1 MLVLASLVLISGSWV
16 QANTCPG
23 SFLTTS
29 TTVGAITNSSSL
41 SLCVSKAQLVTGS
54 NGSLTLVIGG
64 TGSTSPRCLI
74 YPNGLSP
81 DLTFQLIQS
90 GHVGCWSLYPPGQPI
105 TIVNVGTPS
114 TARIQSALKQ
124 FKPDIPRITVS
135 PKAPYRIGGVLKFG
149 STAASKLIKASLLG
163 LPLQVRF
170 KPVLFSWVINPLQK
184 TFSSSTFSLKATAE
198 GIFQTNLRVGFS
210 VEYSFPGI
218 TSWRIVKP
226 NILVSAAAVSYQVL
240 GQPIPPKVVPPIPRL
255 VGGPCE
261 RLSKAWGC

>member
-1 MLVLASLVLISGSWV
+1 M

-29 TTVGAITNSSSL
+29 ATVGAITNSSSL
-41 SLCVSKAQLVTGS
+41 SLCVSKAQLLTGS

-90 GHVGCWSLYPPGQPI
+90 GHVGCWSLYPPGQAI

-114 TARIQSALKQ
+114 TSKIQSALKQ

-170 KPVLFSWVINPLQK
+170 KPVSFSWLINPLQK
-184 TFSSSTFSLKATAE
+184 TFSSSTVSLKATAE
-198 GIFQTNLRVGFS
+198 GIFQTGLRVGFS
-210 VEYSFPGI
+210 VEYSFQGI

-226 NILVSAAAVSYQVL
+226 NILLNASPVSYQVL
-240 GQPIPPKVVPPIPRL
+240 GQPIPPKSIPVIPRL

-261 RLSKAWGC
+261 GLSKAWGC

>member
-1 MLVLASLVLISGSWV
+1 M

-41 SLCVSKAQLVTGS
+41 SLCVSKAHLITGS
-54 NGSLTLVIGG
+54 SDSLTLVIGG
-64 TGSTSPRCLI
+64 TDSSSPKCLI

-114 TARIQSALKQ
+114 TSRIQSALKQ
-124 FKPDIPRITVS
+124 FKPDNPRITVS
-135 PKAPYRIGGVLKFG
+135 PKAPYRLGAILKFG
-149 STAASKLIKASLLG
+149 STAASKFIKANLLG

-170 KPVLFSWVINPLQK
+170 RPVSFSWMISPLQK
-184 TFSSSTFSLKATAE
+184 TSSSSTMSLKATAE
-198 GIFQTNLRVGFS
+198 ATYQASLRVWFS
-210 VEYSFPGI
+210 VEYAFPGI
-218 TSWRIVKP
+218 TSWRFVKP
-226 NILVSAAAVSYQVL
+226 NILVNAVPLGFQVL
-240 GQPIPPKVVPPIPRL
+240 GQPLSPKIVPLIPRL